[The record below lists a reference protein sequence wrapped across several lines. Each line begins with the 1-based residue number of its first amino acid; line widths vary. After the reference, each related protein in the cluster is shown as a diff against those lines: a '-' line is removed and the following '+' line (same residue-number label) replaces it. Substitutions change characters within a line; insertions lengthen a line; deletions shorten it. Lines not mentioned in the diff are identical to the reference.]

1 MEVIS
6 DIKKKRKETAVVY
19 VRGNNE
25 ELQEMVCRIYAID
38 QGYKVLYT
46 TRHLEDVN
54 LCDVLLVVSLSR
66 ISRNQHKYHESMNRL
81 KEKGISVVSV
91 TSQDNADESITL
103 AMDLFKHNRNK
114 LKQKAE

>member
-1 MEVIS
+1 MEVVS
-6 DIKKKRKETAVVY
+6 NIKKKRKETAVIY

-66 ISRNQHKYHESMNRL
+66 ISKNQNKYYESLKKL
-81 KEKGISVVSV
+81 KEKGITVVSV
-91 TSQDNADESITL
+91 TSQDNADESISL
-103 AMDLFKHNRNK
+103 AMDLFKHNKNK
-114 LKQKAE
+114 LKQKA

>member
-1 MEVIS
+1 MKVVGN
-6 DIKKKRKETAVVY
+6 IKKKRKETAIIY

-54 LCDVLLVVSLSR
+54 LCDVLLVVNLSR
-66 ISRNQHKYHESMNRL
+66 ISRNQNKYYESL
-81 KEKGISVVSV
+81 KNLKTKGITVISV
-91 TSQDNADESITL
+91 TSQDNADESIAL
-103 AMDLFKHNRNK
+103 AMDLFKQNKKK
-114 LKQKAE
+114 LKQKA

>member
-6 DIKKKRKETAVVY
+6 DIKKKRKETAVIY
-19 VRGNNE
+19 VKGNNE
-25 ELQEMVCRIYAID
+25 ELQEMICRIYAID

-54 LCDVLLVVSLSR
+54 LCDILLVVSLSR
-66 ISRNQHKYHESMNRL
+66 ISRNQNKYYESLKKL
-81 KEKGISVVSV
+81 KEKGIAVVSV
-91 TSQDNADESITL
+91 SSQDNADESITL
-103 AMDLFKHNRNK
+103 ALDLFRHNRNK